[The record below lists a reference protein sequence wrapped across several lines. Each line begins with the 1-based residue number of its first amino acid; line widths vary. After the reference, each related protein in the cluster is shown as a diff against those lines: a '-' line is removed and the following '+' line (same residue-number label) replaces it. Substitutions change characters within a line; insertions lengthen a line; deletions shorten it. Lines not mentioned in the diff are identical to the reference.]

1 MSEGKVSRSV
11 VKGKGGERVLGYI
24 GLTLLACAC
33 AIGWLVYWAA
43 CATLIKYMEEKGV
56 PTPTDEEIRKCSAY
70 VWRKLL
76 HIKNR

>member
-1 MSEGKVSRSV
+1 M
-11 VKGKGGERVLGYI
+11 LGYI
-24 GLTLLACAC
+24 VLTLLACAC

-43 CATLIKYMEEKGV
+43 CATLIKYMEKKGV

>member
-1 MSEGKVSRSV
+1 MSWER
-11 VKGKGGERVLGYI
+11 GERVLGYI
-24 GLTLLACAC
+24 VLTLLACAC
-33 AIGWLVYWAA
+33 AIVWLVYWAA